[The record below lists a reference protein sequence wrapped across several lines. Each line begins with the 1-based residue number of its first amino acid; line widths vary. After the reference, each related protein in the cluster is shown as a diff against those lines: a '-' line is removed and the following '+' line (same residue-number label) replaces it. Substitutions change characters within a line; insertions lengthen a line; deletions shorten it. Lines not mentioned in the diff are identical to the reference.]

1 MHLIEDLTATNTLR
15 QKKVEL
21 CDLVADNSASNT
33 YTVIFKEAKDAVF
46 NTSHKNFIKQELT
59 KILVEPAVEHEQSKF
74 SSPELKDIH
83 SLKKPFLFKDL
94 HHIRICSNS
103 FFLC

>member
-1 MHLIEDLTATNTLR
+1 MWRYNIKLHLIKDLTATNTLG

-33 YTVIFKEAKDAVF
+33 DPVIFKEVKDAVF
-46 NTSHKNFIKQELT
+46 NTPLKNFIKPELT

-74 SSPELKDIH
+74 SSPDLKDIA
-83 SLKKPFLFKDL
+83 SLK
-94 HHIRICSNS
+94 
-103 FFLC
+103 

>member
-21 CDLVADNSASNT
+21 CDLVANNSASNT
-33 YTVIFKEAKDAVF
+33 YTVIYKEAKDAVI
-46 NTSHKNFIKQELT
+46 NTSCKNFIKPELS

-74 SSPELKDIH
+74 SSPDLKDIH

-94 HHIRICSNS
+94 RHIRICSNS

>member
-21 CDLVADNSASNT
+21 CDLVADSSASNT

-59 KILVEPAVEHEQSKF
+59 KILVKPAVEHKQSKF